1 MKSVF
6 AALAVAT
13 VSTASPALADF
24 GADIGVLTCKLKDV
38 HNDIVYTNEKF
49 ACEFKPKSGD
59 AQSYTGEIKS
69 LGLDLSVT
77 KDMTLVWGVLAPTA
91 DAGSPEAL
99 KGRYLGGSAAV
110 ALGAGA
116 GANVLVGGGHN
127 SVTLQPLSA
136 SGIVGPGPQRRD
148 RGVRAPLTRAAGA
161 PRGACVEFQ

>member
-1 MKSVF
+1 MRSVF
-6 AALAVAT
+6 AALAIAT
-13 VSTASPALADF
+13 VSMASPVLADF
-24 GADIGVLTCKLKDV
+24 GADLGVLTCKLKDV
-38 HNDIVYTNEKF
+38 HNDIVYSHEEF

-136 SGIVGPGPQRRD
+136 SGIVGT
-148 RGVRAPLTRAAGA
+148 GVNVGIE
-161 PRGACVEFQ
+161 EFELR